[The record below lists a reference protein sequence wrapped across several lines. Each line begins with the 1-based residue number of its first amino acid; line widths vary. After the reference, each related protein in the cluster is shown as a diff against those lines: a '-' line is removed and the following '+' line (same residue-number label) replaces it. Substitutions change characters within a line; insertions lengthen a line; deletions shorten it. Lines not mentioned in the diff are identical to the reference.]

1 MKALHGMVQDLSGR
15 EFVTHLCSLIEQD
28 NGEHARGRMCLLG
41 LCVMRV
47 CGSCCVDKHA

>member
-1 MKALHGMVQDLSGR
+1 MKALHGMVQDLSGG

-28 NGEHARGRMCLLG
+28 NGEHALGMCLLG

-47 CGSCCVDKHA
+47 CGSYCVDKRAQ